1 VQSRSFC
8 RRPNSPPGLNPG
20 GLSFAP
26 TLPRGVLLVRDDNFR
41 FATGEPELSLKP
53 SILTVMSG
61 YARMIAA
68 TLFSWSSDPGWRG
81 ADAIQKAG
89 NRSDPPP

>member
-1 VQSRSFC
+1 
-8 RRPNSPPGLNPG
+8 
-20 GLSFAP
+20 
-26 TLPRGVLLVRDDNFR
+26 VRDDNFR

-53 SILTVMSG
+53 SILTVTSG